1 MRHGASLLASMEGM
15 SRPAFH
21 IAKELS
27 NNSRSGLT
35 VRFLSKKLEIP
46 QEEIEYLL
54 DVNHQLI
61 FTDITKIKIVAEGHG
76 AIKRVT
82 EGLEN
87 RGDVASLI
95 QRVKSLPPHEFRR
108 LEEQLDMDVPC
119 TKKAVADRLVGLH
132 YKNPESIVSY
142 VATRGFSET
151 AREVFDI
158 FWQSKDG
165 VIPVSQVRAAHGG
178 SEYEVEQALWELFRG
193 FALFEMF
200 RFDPE
205 DRLIRVGGLL
215 TELKKYRESKSRGGS
230 KVSKLTS
237 LRSKPEVI
245 HRRGLDL
252 SDTLC
257 KIVAAIAA
265 RPVRL
270 RGDGDLFRED
280 RRRLAEIYPEES
292 EPSMSTCLWIA
303 EGVVWL
309 VRQENSLCAGALQSL
324 IQLDRVG
331 RHRQIFEWLTA
342 QGDEKE
348 SSHKLFSLLE
358 DMRPGRFY
366 KVSEVLHFAGQHVD
380 EDSLPMLKLVGG
392 DWEYIVPGESGQT
405 KSRLARSLE
414 EAFFW
419 LGLVDFAVVE
429 REEVIRISDLGEALL
444 GNERSPKLQQQ
455 FPPRKGEFVVQ
466 PNFDIVVPTEDMDPL
481 LTVPMD
487 HFAVRTSTGQATVY
501 NVSKNSFTQA
511 VQEGHDADAFVQFL
525 LDHNRGDGLP
535 PNVMA
540 TLKDWRGTMKRVRL
554 RTVEVLET
562 EDPLIMADLVHRRR
576 YNKYFCGL
584 GSGSIV
590 GYEGISKDDLT
601 KALEKDGFVVE

>member
-54 DVNHQLI
+54 DVNHNLI
-61 FTDITKIKIVAEGHG
+61 FTDITKIKIVSEGHG
-76 AIKRVT
+76 AIKRVS

-87 RGDVASLI
+87 RGDVPSLV

-119 TKKAVADRLVGLH
+119 TKKAVADKLISH
-132 YKNPESIVSY
+132 FYKNPDSIVSY
-142 VATRGFSET
+142 VATRAFSET

-165 VIPVSQVRAAHGG
+165 VIPVSQVRVAHGG

-205 DRLIRVGGLL
+205 DRLIRAGGLL
-215 TELKKYRESKSRGGS
+215 SELKKFRTSSSGSNSR
-230 KVSKLTS
+230 VSKLKS
-237 LRSKPEVI
+237 LRNKPEVI
-245 HRRGLDL
+245 HREGLAL

-280 RRRLAEIYPEES
+280 RRRLSEICPEEAD
-292 EPSMSTCLWIA
+292 PSMSTCLWIA
-303 EGVVWL
+303 EGVGWL
-309 VRQENSLCAGALQSL
+309 ERSENTLCVGELQPL
-324 IQLDRVG
+324 IQLDRVS
-331 RHRQIFEWLTA
+331 RHRHLFEWLTA
-342 QGDEKE
+342 QGDEKA
-348 SSHKLFSLLE
+348 SSHKLLMLLE

-366 KVSEVLHFAGQHVD
+366 KVSDVLQFAAQHVD
-380 EDSLPMLKLVGG
+380 EDSLPALKAVGAN
-392 DWEYIVPGESGQT
+392 WEYVVPGESGQA

-419 LGLVDFAVVE
+419 LGIVDRATVD
-429 REEVIRISDLGEALL
+429 RETAIRISELGEGLL
-444 GNERSPKLQQQ
+444 HNENRPKLQQY
-455 FPPRKGEFVVQ
+455 FPARKGEFVVQ

-481 LTVPMD
+481 LTVPLD
-487 HFAVRTSTGQATVY
+487 HFSVRTSTGQATVY
-501 NVSKNSFTQA
+501 NVSKESFTQA
-511 VQEGHDADAFVQFL
+511 VQEGHNADGFVAFL
-525 LDHNRGDGLP
+525 LEHNRGESLP

-554 RTVEVLET
+554 RTIEVLET
-562 EDPLIMADLVHRRR
+562 ADPLIMADLAHRRR
-576 YNKYFCGL
+576 YSKYFCTLEPGK
-584 GSGSIV
+584 IV
-590 GYEGISKDDLT
+590 GYEKVSKSDLT
-601 KALEKDGFVVE
+601 KALEKDGFVVD